1 VIQEFELAKQ
11 TAVETS
17 NLLRLKFFN
26 NSGILSEKGKDIK
39 TEADMA
45 AHNYIIDKL
54 EKTGIKVY
62 SEESNDN
69 SFNINDQQWI
79 IDPIDGTLNFSRGF
93 PIAAISIAL
102 WDKGKP
108 ILGVIHN
115 IFSGEKFTAVKN
127 KGSFLNGEK
136 ISVSSISK
144 KENAV
149 IATGFP
155 SGGDYSDSSLM
166 SFIRKVQDYKKI
178 RMLGSA
184 SLMLAY
190 VACGYFDL
198 YNEKNIYIWDVA
210 AGLMLVNEAGG
221 TYIIN
226 SGSSNV
232 KFNIEASNSLLNSQ
246 KSKK

>member
-1 VIQEFELAKQ
+1 LAKQ

-17 NLLRLKFFN
+17 NLLGLKFFN

-108 ILGVIHN
+108 ILGVVHN
-115 IFSGEKFTAVKN
+115 IFNGEKFTALKN

-136 ISVSSISK
+136 ISVSSILK
-144 KENAV
+144 KENAI

-190 VACGYFDL
+190 VACGYFDV
-198 YNEKNIYIWDVA
+198 YKEKNIYIWDVA

-221 TYIIN
+221 SYIIN

-232 KFNIEASNSLLNSQ
+232 QFNIE
-246 KSKK
+246 